1 MKIKFVGNSDG
12 DIKVVFEKLLAK
24 WDDLFTRKTLFDG
37 MELVET
43 EGVEFVTTFSN
54 GDTKLTFWQMDS
66 YKDVPMYLKKEHDIL
81 IKSKDTMNFYRNIL
95 EDNGKNITGIL
106 YEVDA
111 KKRILFMYI
120 ESTDSSDAILHIKF
134 NDYSN
139 RIELEANAFAV
150 SKGDE
155 VTLNALLKA
164 LDKEEIYVHLDNF
177 ASQIEKCK
185 KELQDKI
192 KAESEKEKAEREKEK
207 LEKLK
212 PAFDALDTL

>member
-24 WDDLFTRKTLFDG
+24 WDDLFTRKTLFDE

-43 EGVEFVTTFSN
+43 KDVKIVTTFSN
-54 GDTKLTFWQMDS
+54 GDTKLTFWQKDS
-66 YKDVPMYLKKEHDIL
+66 YEDVPMYLKKEHDIL
-81 IKSKDTMNFYRNIL
+81 VKSKDTMNFYRNIL
-95 EDNGKNITGIL
+95 ENNGKNITGIL

-120 ESTDSSDAILHIKF
+120 ESTNSSNAILHIKF

-150 SKGDE
+150 SKG